1 LDTQHSYSD
10 LEGKSRSNKKNR
22 DYHESGMNKVSA
34 IPESAPR
41 KVRLAVVVSHP
52 IPAFSPQY
60 VSWASLP
67 NVDLRVFF
75 ASSEGLREYFDD
87 QFEEKVKWDALV
99 LEFPHE
105 FIAGAEQ
112 RRISE
117 HMDAKGLDIHLDR
130 FDPNIVL
137 IYGYGQAVSRRAMRW
152 ARRQG
157 ADILMFADTE
167 GRSHRSWV
175 RRLAKKV
182 VLPSLLKQVTLFLT
196 VGDACE
202 DYFRTHGVPDDRF
215 IRCAFPV
222 DCALFESRRGRN
234 GQGRQQARGLLN
246 VPAHHKVILN
256 VGKLVPRKRQQD
268 LVKLSNQLQGQ
279 REDVTVVLVG
289 TGPDEAGLRRLCRR
303 EGPGGVIFTGLV
315 QPHRVVDYYHSAD
328 VYVACSSRD
337 AHSYAIS
344 EAIYAGLPIVVSDR
358 CGSYGP
364 SDDVRSGLNGFVYP
378 CANVSELSKRLL
390 HLFDTPGLIAS
401 MSAASATIGRHNQGL
416 AHGGAL
422 VQALNVL
429 DSVSKSA
436 SP

>member
-1 LDTQHSYSD
+1 VQIRRCSQTLDAKCPGDKQDREYN
-10 LEGKSRSNKKNR
+10 ESR
-22 DYHESGMNKVSA
+22 MNKILT
-34 IPESAPR
+34 IPDKASG
-41 KVRLAVVVSHP
+41 KFRLAVVVSHP

-75 ASSEGLREYFDD
+75 ASSDGLREYFDD
-87 QFEEKVKWDALV
+87 QFEKQVKWDGLV
-99 LEFPHE
+99 LDFPHE
-105 FIAGAEQ
+105 FIAGADD

-117 HMDAKGLDIHLDR
+117 HMDAKRLDVHLDS
-130 FDPNIVL
+130 FKPNIVL

-152 ARRQG
+152 ARRSG

-182 VLPSLLKQVTLFLT
+182 LLPSLLKQVTLFLT

-202 DYFRTHGVPDDRF
+202 EYFRTHGVPDDRF

-222 DCALFESRRGRN
+222 DCASFESRSGTN
-234 GQGRQQARGLLN
+234 GQGKQQVRKLLN
-246 VPAHHKVILN
+246 LPDQHKIVLN

-268 LVKLSNQLQGQ
+268 LVEFSNELQG
-279 REDVTVVLVG
+279 RRDNVTVVLVG
-289 TGPDEAGLRRLCRR
+289 TGPDEAALRRLCRR

-315 QPHRVVDYYHSAD
+315 QPHRVVDYYHAAD
-328 VYVACSSRD
+328 AYAACSYRD

-364 SDDVRSGLNGFVYP
+364 SDDVRPGLNGFVYP
-378 CANVSELSKRLL
+378 CANVRELSKRLL

-401 MSAASATIGRHNQGL
+401 MSAASATIARHNQAL
-416 AHGGAL
+416 AHGDAL
-422 VQALNVL
+422 VQALTVI
-429 DSVSKSA
+429 DSEGNTA